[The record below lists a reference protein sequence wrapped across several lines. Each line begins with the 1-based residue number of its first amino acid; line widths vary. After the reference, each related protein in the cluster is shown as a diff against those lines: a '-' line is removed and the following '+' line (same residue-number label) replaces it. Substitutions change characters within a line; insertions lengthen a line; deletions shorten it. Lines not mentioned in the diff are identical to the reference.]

1 MILPM
6 HPGRRSL
13 TPAETAVASSLQ
25 TLKRFWPAAAVLGG
39 GVLVLDS
46 LHGPLSSLFSLSATA
61 AGLWLLA
68 GRLRPGRPARPSSNA
83 AWLERLEAVLAS
95 FARLDPEGLGLAD
108 HPDQQRRRRQ
118 LADLLERQGRCH
130 LELALVGSSGWEDDH
145 QAALLS
151 AWRSPLPLRVHR
163 SHGLPPAA
171 AEWRWPEVFRR
182 CDHLIYRLDLPL
194 KASDLRWLEAVP
206 AGQAVWLLVD
216 CADPE
221 QWQIQGPVLR
231 QQLPE
236 GLRER
241 CWPWSP
247 QQPTGLMA
255 ALSPLAKH
263 LSQGAS
269 LQAERTQR
277 RCLEEL
283 HADWQVELEAL
294 RRRHWQQLL
303 QTTQWTVA
311 AGVVVAPLPSL
322 DLLVLTAANG
332 LMLRE
337 MARLWDC
344 PWSLEQLQA
353 AALQLAKAALSLGVV
368 EWSGQAL
375 TGVVRLHAATW
386 LVGGALQALSAA
398 YLTRVVGRAM
408 ADYLALAAGVPEAEL
423 EALLQRQAPLLVAR
437 AAEDERLDWTGFLQQ
452 AGQWL
457 QERQRKVTASGASA
471 ELPQAI

>member
-1 MILPM
+1 MILPI
-6 HPGRRSL
+6 PLRRRSL
-13 TPAETAVASSLQ
+13 TPAVTAVASSLNA
-25 TLKRFWPAAAVLGG
+25 LKRFWPGAAVLGG
-39 GVLVLDS
+39 GLLVLDS
-46 LHGPLSSLFSLSATA
+46 LHGPLSSLLSLSAA
-61 AGLWLLA
+61 AGGLWLVA
-68 GRLRPGRPARPSSNA
+68 GRLRPGRPALLVGSA
-83 AWLERLEAVLAS
+83 AWIERLDAVLAG
-95 FARLDPEGLGLAD
+95 FTRLDPDGQGAVD

-118 LADLLERQGRCH
+118 LADLLERQGRSH
-130 LELALVGSSGWEDDH
+130 LELALVGSSGWDEAQQD
-145 QAALLS
+145 ALVR
-151 AWRSPLPLRVHR
+151 ACHCPLPLRVHR
-163 SHGLPPAA
+163 SHGLPPAGGD
-171 AEWRWPEVFRR
+171 WRWPEAFRR

-194 KASDLRWLEAVP
+194 KAADLRWLEAVP
-206 AGQAVWLLVD
+206 AGQSVWLLVD
-216 CADPE
+216 CPNSE
-221 QWQIQGPVLR
+221 LWQLQGPVLR
-231 QQLPE
+231 QQLPDA
-236 GLRER
+236 LRER

-247 QQPTGLMA
+247 QQPAGLA
-255 ALSPLAKH
+255 EALAPLAQQ
-263 LSQGAS
+263 LISTAT
-269 LQAERTQR
+269 LQPERTER
-277 RCLEEL
+277 RSLEEL
-283 HADWQVELEAL
+283 HADWQLELESL

-375 TGVVRLHAATW
+375 AAVVRLHAATW

-408 ADYLALAAGVPEAEL
+408 ADYLALAAGVPEADL

-437 AAEDERLDWTGFLQQ
+437 AAEEERLDWSGFLQQ

-457 QERQRKVTASGASA
+457 QERQR
-471 ELPQAI
+471 QAPDPVVAQAA